1 MQIIKDFPY
10 IYLNGHFKQCYI
22 AFFFNTWPYIFNT
35 LNVLSSKINL
45 KTKQKQN
52 SISERYRMIHN
63 EYFFSRDKKYEIS
76 SMDPVKYMFTN
87 SSLTI

>member
-1 MQIIKDFPY
+1 M
-10 IYLNGHFKQCYI
+10 
-22 AFFFNTWPYIFNT
+22 
-35 LNVLSSKINL
+35 SSKINL

-76 SMDPVKYMFTN
+76 SMWNICLQTVRWQFKKEGEYSFDKKKAVA
-87 SSLTI
+87 

>member
-1 MQIIKDFPY
+1 M
-10 IYLNGHFKQCYI
+10 
-22 AFFFNTWPYIFNT
+22 
-35 LNVLSSKINL
+35 SSKINL

-76 SMDPVKYMFTN
+76 SMDPVKYMFTTVRWQFKKEGEY
-87 SSLTI
+87 SFDKKKAVA